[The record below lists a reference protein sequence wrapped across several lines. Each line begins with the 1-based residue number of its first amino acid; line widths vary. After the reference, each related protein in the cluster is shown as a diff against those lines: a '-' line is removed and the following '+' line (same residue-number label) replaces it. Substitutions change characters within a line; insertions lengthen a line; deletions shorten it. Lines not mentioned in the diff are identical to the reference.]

1 MGGRRLVRI
10 LSRVGYRVGWAGGG
24 GASYLKAEVDG
35 PGGGIDGERVASA
48 DVTSLEQ
55 RDVFAVPVHQ
65 VGRAEAGDARA
76 DDSHRPGASLG
87 GGRHRFS
94 VLLDAWKWS
103 LVARFGGGVRL
114 GLTKK
119 PDGLVARFRW
129 MRRSRVLLVGGAC
142 GNFQRARVRFFVF
155 SWLPMH
161 FLSRAAES

>member
-1 MGGRRLVRI
+1 MGGRRC
-10 LSRVGYRVGWAGGG
+10 
-24 GASYLKAEVDG
+24 ASYLKAEVDG

-114 GLTKK
+114 G
-119 PDGLVARFRW
+119 
-129 MRRSRVLLVGGAC
+129 
-142 GNFQRARVRFFVF
+142 
-155 SWLPMH
+155 
-161 FLSRAAES
+161 